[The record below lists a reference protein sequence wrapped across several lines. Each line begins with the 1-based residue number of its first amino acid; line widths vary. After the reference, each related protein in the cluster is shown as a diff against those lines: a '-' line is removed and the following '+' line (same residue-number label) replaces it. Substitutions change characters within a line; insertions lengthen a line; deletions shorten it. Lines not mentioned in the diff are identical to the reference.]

1 MSLTR
6 ITTDEQHEAFLAV
19 LPAFTAWIEASRP
32 LTPAVAEA
40 YRPLH
45 IATQMVAEGRH
56 PAEVV
61 AYIEK
66 QVVVAETRLSVLE
79 ELLACIP

>member
-1 MSLTR
+1 MSFPR
-6 ITTDEQHEAFLAV
+6 ITTDKQRETFLAV

-32 LTPAVAEA
+32 LEPVAAEA

-66 QVVVAETRLSVLE
+66 QVVVAETQLSVLE